1 MEKLRDAI
9 DALSEDRV
17 PGLVTEAQAEA
28 EARVRARLT
37 AAFEAA
43 MLDRAGRELRPDV
56 AAPAPPPP
64 QAPAEP
70 DPAPPPQARA
80 EPDPATPPQAPAEP
94 DPAPRRRST
103 PQPSPDETGYYVYGV
118 AWAEDAEIPD
128 DLEGVDPDNHVT
140 LLSHR
145 DLVAFASRVSL
156 SEFGEEPLHE
166 NLNDVDW
173 LEAKA
178 RAHERV
184 LDHVLARM
192 PVVPMRLCTIYRSE
206 GHAREVLEREHDV
219 FADALERLEGK
230 TEWGVKVIA
239 DEGALDSAAASAAG
253 DDGESD
259 ARLSAGAAYMREK
272 SRDARRRD
280 AVHRIAEAWAQDVHD
295 RVATHS
301 VEALLN
307 PLQNPEVSGHTG
319 DMLLNGVYL
328 VDDRA
333 AGEFHSAVED
343 LATEYAA
350 RGVRVEPTGPWP
362 PYNFV
367 KGSIEAAR

>member
-1 MEKLRDAI
+1 MVEALRDAI
-9 DALSEDRV
+9 DAVAEERAA
-17 PGLVTEAQAEA
+17 GLVSDARAEA
-28 EARVRARLT
+28 EMRVRARLT

-43 MLDRAGRELRPDV
+43 LLDRAGQELRSDIPV
-56 AAPAPPPP
+56 RRPQPP
-64 QAPAEP
+64 QPPAEP
-70 DPAPPPQARA
+70 KRTA
-80 EPDPATPPQAPAEP
+80 
-94 DPAPRRRST
+94 
-103 PQPSPDETGYYVYGV
+103 PSPPERGPDELGYYVYGV
-118 AWAEDAEIPD
+118 ARGEDAEIPG
-128 DLEGVDPDNHVT
+128 DLEGVDQGQSVS
-140 LLSHR
+140 LISHR
-145 DLVAFASRVSL
+145 DLAALTSHVPL

-166 NLNDVDW
+166 NLNDVEW

-184 LDHVLARM
+184 LDRVLARM

-206 GHAREVLEREHDV
+206 DHVREVLEREHDV

-239 DEGALDSAAASAAG
+239 DPGALELAADDAAG
-253 DDGESD
+253 GGAPDSG
-259 ARLSAGAAYMREK
+259 LSAGAAYMREK
-272 SRDARRRD
+272 SRAARRRD
-280 AVHRIAEAWAQDVHD
+280 AADRIAEGWAQEVHD
-295 RVATHS
+295 RVSAHA

-328 VDDRA
+328 VDDRSAGQFHA
-333 AGEFHSAVED
+333 AVDG
-343 LATEYAA
+343 LATEYQD
-350 RGVRVEPTGPWP
+350 RGVRVELTGPWP

>member
-1 MEKLRDAI
+1 VADDRVIEALRDAI
-9 DALSEDRV
+9 ETVAEERAA
-17 PGLVTEAQAEA
+17 GLVSEARAEA
-28 EARVRARLT
+28 EARVRARLS

-43 MLDRAGRELRPDV
+43 MLEEAGRVIGLDPP
-56 AAPAPPPP
+56 APASAGPIRDTEREPQEPPP
-64 QAPAEP
+64 AEF
-70 DPAPPPQARA
+70 
-80 EPDPATPPQAPAEP
+80 
-94 DPAPRRRST
+94 
-103 PQPSPDETGYYVYGV
+103 SPVELGYYVYGV
-118 AWAEDAEIPD
+118 ASAEEATIPE
-128 DLEGVDPDNHVT
+128 DLDGVDSEHPVELIT
-140 LLSHR
+140 HR
-145 DLVAFASRVSL
+145 DLVAFASQVSL

-166 NLNDVDW
+166 NLNDVEW

-206 GHAREVLEREHDV
+206 VHVREVLAREHDV
-219 FADALERLEGK
+219 FADALDRLEGK

-239 DEGALDSAAASAAG
+239 QPGALDSAAESESGAG
-253 DDGESD
+253 GEPQED
-259 ARLSAGAAYMREK
+259 LSAGAAYMREK
-272 SRDARRRD
+272 SRAARRRD
-280 AVHRIAEAWAQDVHD
+280 AADRIAEAWAQDVHD
-295 RVATHS
+295 RVAAHA

-307 PLQNPEVSGHTG
+307 PIQNPEVSGHTG

-333 AGEFHSAVED
+333 AAEFHTAVD
-343 LATEYAA
+343 RLATEYEP
-350 RGVRVEPTGPWP
+350 RDVQVELTGPWP